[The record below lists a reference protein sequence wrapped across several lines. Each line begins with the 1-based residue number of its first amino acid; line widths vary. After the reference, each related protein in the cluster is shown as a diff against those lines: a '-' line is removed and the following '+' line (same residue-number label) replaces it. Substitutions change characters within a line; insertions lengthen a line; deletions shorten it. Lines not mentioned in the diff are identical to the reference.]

1 LGAELRYRAKHL
13 PETAMTLGEL
23 MDSLGGRVS
32 ALLMLVC
39 ALPFCAPITIPGL
52 STPFGIVIAVLA
64 ARYAAG
70 LPPWLPRRLRAV
82 ALPPRIV
89 GRVLEGGGRVVGWF
103 ERRLRA
109 RWHWVADTPWK
120 LRLHAIVILFAAL
133 LLTLPLPPFPPF
145 TNTLPA
151 LTVVLLT
158 MSSLE
163 RDGAAI
169 LVGHGLFVGT
179 VGYFAFWGAIVWE
192 TLRRLVPAMVG

>member
-13 PETAMTLGEL
+13 PESAMTLGEL
-23 MDSLGGRVS
+23 MDTLGARVS

-70 LPPWLPRRLRAV
+70 LPPWLPRRLGAV

-89 GRVLEGGGRVVGWF
+89 GRVLEGGGRVVEWF
-103 ERRLRA
+103 ERRLRP
-109 RWHWVADTPWK
+109 RWHWVADAPWK

-133 LLTLPLPPFPPF
+133 LLMLPLPPFPPF

-169 LVGHGLFVGT
+169 LVGHTLFVGT
-179 VGYFAFWGAIVWE
+179 LGYFAFWGAIVWE
-192 TLRRLVPAMVG
+192 TLRRLVPALVG

>member
-1 LGAELRYRAKHL
+1 
-13 PETAMTLGEL
+13 MTLGEL

-39 ALPFCAPITIPGL
+39 ALPFCAPVSIPGL

-64 ARYAAG
+64 ARYAVG

-82 ALPPRIV
+82 SLPPRIV
-89 GRVLEGGGRVVGWF
+89 GRVLEGGGRVVEWF
-103 ERRLRA
+103 ERRLRP
-109 RWHWVADTPWK
+109 RWLWVVDAPWK
-120 LRLHAIVILFAAL
+120 LRVHALASLFAAL
-133 LLTLPLPPFPPF
+133 LLMLPLPPFPPF

-163 RDGAAI
+163 RDGVAI
-169 LVGHGLFVGT
+169 LFGHALLLGT
-179 VGYFAFWGAIVWE
+179 VGYFAFWGAVVWE
-192 TLRRLVPAMVG
+192 ALRRFFPALMGS